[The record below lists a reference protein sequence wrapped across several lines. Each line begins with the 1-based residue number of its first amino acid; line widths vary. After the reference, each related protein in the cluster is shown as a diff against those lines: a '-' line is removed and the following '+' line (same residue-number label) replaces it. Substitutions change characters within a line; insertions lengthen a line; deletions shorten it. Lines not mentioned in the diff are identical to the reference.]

1 MEINFGL
8 LESRIIQMKDE
19 LLDIINKKVNSY
31 YQNFSIEVCQKVGTR
46 KAETPMSIMGRFEIL
61 RACFN
66 LSIYYFNL

>member
-1 MEINFGL
+1 MEINFEL
-8 LESRIIQMKDE
+8 LEARIIQMKDE

-31 YQNFSIEVCQKVGTR
+31 YQKFSIEVCQKVGIR
-46 KAETPMSIMGRFEIL
+46 KAKTPMSIMGHFEIL